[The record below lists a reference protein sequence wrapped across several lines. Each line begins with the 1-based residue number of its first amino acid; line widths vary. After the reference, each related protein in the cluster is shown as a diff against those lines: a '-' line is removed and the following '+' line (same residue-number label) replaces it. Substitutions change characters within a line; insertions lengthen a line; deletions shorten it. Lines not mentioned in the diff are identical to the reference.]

1 MWVAMRECKT
11 EIQFSV
17 MDKGKFIQKLDQEV
31 EVRSGEESRGD
42 LEELWNINRNIPNK
56 TQAQMYKVRF
66 RCRGEESLRKS
77 KYFEGGKV

>member
-1 MWVAMRECKT
+1 
-11 EIQFSV
+11 
-17 MDKGKFIQKLDQEV
+17 MDKGTFKQILDQEV

-66 RCRGEESLRKS
+66 WGGESLRKS
-77 KYFEGGKV
+77 K

>member
-56 TQAQMYKVRF
+56 TQAQIDKVRF
-66 RCRGEESLRKS
+66 R
-77 KYFEGGKV
+77 